1 MNINE
6 CQTCINKLNGSKD
19 TSLGITALHYNKT
32 KINSKSPQKKFT
44 NGFCCVIY
52 ILSTIQISVN
62 NMKKQ
67 NPEQI

>member
-32 KINSKSPQKKFT
+32 KINSKSPQKNSQMAFVVLYTSYPQYK
-44 NGFCCVIY
+44 
-52 ILSTIQISVN
+52 
-62 NMKKQ
+62 
-67 NPEQI
+67 